1 MTDIIVNKEPHN
13 LLTLSS
19 KVKNLSDKA
28 LKMLE
33 DGLESED
40 EKIRLECAKT
50 LLKLDVDISKIINQ
64 DSMDRLLLQLKQQPV
79 NNNPV
84 NNTPLVDFSNIQE
97 V

>member
-1 MTDIIVNKEPHN
+1 MTDIVVNKEPHN

-40 EKIRLECAKT
+40 EK
-50 LLKLDVDISKIINQ
+50 D
-64 DSMDRLLLQLKQQPV
+64 
-79 NNNPV
+79 
-84 NNTPLVDFSNIQE
+84 
-97 V
+97 